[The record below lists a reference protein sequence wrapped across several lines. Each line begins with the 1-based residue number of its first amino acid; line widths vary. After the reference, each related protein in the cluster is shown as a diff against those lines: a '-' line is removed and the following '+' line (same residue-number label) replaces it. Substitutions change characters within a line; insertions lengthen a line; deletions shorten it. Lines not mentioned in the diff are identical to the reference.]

1 MTYGMTQNKMVQP
14 RTTTRRED
22 RAGKKL
28 KRKIYGKIEKSG
40 QLLSINLYKW
50 KGC

>member
-1 MTYGMTQNKMVQP
+1 MTYEMTQNKMVQP
-14 RTTTRRED
+14 VTTSRRED

-28 KRKIYGKIEKSG
+28 KRKIRWKIEKTG
-40 QLLSINLYKW
+40 KLLSINLYKW